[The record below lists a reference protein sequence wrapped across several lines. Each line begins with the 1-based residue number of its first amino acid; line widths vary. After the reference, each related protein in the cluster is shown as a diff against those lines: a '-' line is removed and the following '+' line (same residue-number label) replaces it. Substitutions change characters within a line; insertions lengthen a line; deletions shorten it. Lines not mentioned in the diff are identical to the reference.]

1 MEPWRIPKI
10 IEDSGKFKIY
20 IVSLRNF
27 TVINYLVSSME
38 TTTFKDFKIRKNH
51 ITS

>member
-20 IVSLRNF
+20 IVFLRNF
-27 TVINYLVSSME
+27 AVINYLVSSME
-38 TTTFKDFKIRKNH
+38 TTTFRDLKIRKNY
-51 ITS
+51 IKS